1 MGNRLFSEMYE
12 EALHDNSYA
21 LLKGFVD
28 ELHML
33 LKENAYLKAEN
44 ESLRESNKRYADTI
58 NESNESFRE
67 FMGRALT
74 GLVNG
79 GE

>member
-1 MGNRLFSEMYE
+1 MDNRLFSEMYE
-12 EALHDNSYA
+12 EALHDDSYK
-21 LLKGFVD
+21 LLKGFAD
-28 ELHML
+28 ELRML

-44 ESLRESNKRYADTI
+44 ESLKESNKRYADAI
-58 NESNESFRE
+58 KESNESFRE